1 MSEYTDYI
9 RWESRTRVHA
19 GFGMT
24 AGDSHHLGLHNYTE
38 AYPLPNGLPID
49 HSEPGETEWW
59 RRRIDKAKRDIERI
73 ESQHRVA
80 DMAEQITDKELD
92 CFLQIMRGE

>member
-9 RWESRTRVHA
+9 LWESRTRVHA

-49 HSEPGETEWW
+49 HRGPGETEWW
-59 RRRIDKAKRDIERI
+59 RKRVEKAKRDIERI

-80 DMAEQITDKELD
+80 DLAATVTEDIRDL
-92 CFLQIMRGE
+92 FLLTLRG